1 MTIFIKIYVFADTEN
16 SELKIVPP
24 NKFDAEKILNV
35 NSTIEKDENKS
46 SEDIVG
52 KSNLIIVED

>member
-1 MTIFIKIYVFADTEN
+1 MKIYVFADAEN
-16 SELKIVPP
+16 SELKIIQP

-35 NSTIEKDENKS
+35 NSTIEKDENKN

-52 KSNLIIVED
+52 KSNLIIVEG